1 MRRGGV
7 LPRPITGALLVPV
20 RRGDPR
26 GRPREGKSAKRRQW
40 RRKRAGFEE
49 VPRLAGTTVPV
60 SRLARRWARE
70 PLPYAPQGTHR
81 AGRTG
86 SSAPTPLFVGADA
99 YIGPTGFSHIPGRA
113 RGPCPTKN
121 TIVGRGPCVPPFHR
135 TPLQKARHCETS
147 ANAGRGN
154 PSSLPPGDR
163 KGRPYPPSFHFQLFS
178 FSSFPRKNPP
188 EAAASGGD
196 SYAQFQ
202 FFLKTPRRRSAPP
215 GTAPAPRAHTH
226 TGPRCTTGRPGSC
239 GCRY

>member
-1 MRRGGV
+1 MPHHCRPPAPCPRHKSRHPPHPPAMRRGGV
-7 LPRPITGALLVPV
+7 LPRPITGALLVPL

-40 RRKRAGFEE
+40 RMKRAGFEE

-86 SSAPTPLFVGADA
+86 SSAPTTLFVGADA

-121 TIVGRGPCVPPFHR
+121 TIVGRDPCVPPSHR
-135 TPLQKARHCETS
+135 TPCKKPVIARPARTLVVAIRSPCPRATARVAPTLPLS
-147 ANAGRGN
+147 A
-154 PSSLPPGDR
+154 
-163 KGRPYPPSFHFQLFS
+163 FHFQLNRKAVSPCHENSPSLSWPFS
-178 FSSFPRKNPP
+178 ALLPWQRVCAF
-188 EAAASGGD
+188 
-196 SYAQFQ
+196 
-202 FFLKTPRRRSAPP
+202 
-215 GTAPAPRAHTH
+215 PAP
-226 TGPRCTTGRPGSC
+226 GR
-239 GCRY
+239 

>member
-26 GRPREGKSAKRRQW
+26 GRPRAGKSAKRRQW

-86 SSAPTPLFVGADA
+86 SSAPTTLFVGADA

-154 PSSLPPGDR
+154 PYPPPKSLPCVRGGDAKRR
-163 KGRPYPPSFHFQLFS
+163 KGRQPPHLLFRTRRAGGS
-178 FSSFPRKNPP
+178 PPHHIKQKRPARRKNRW
-188 EAAASGGD
+188 AGAV
-196 SYAQFQ
+196 
-202 FFLKTPRRRSAPP
+202 
-215 GTAPAPRAHTH
+215 
-226 TGPRCTTGRPGSC
+226 CT
-239 GCRY
+239 